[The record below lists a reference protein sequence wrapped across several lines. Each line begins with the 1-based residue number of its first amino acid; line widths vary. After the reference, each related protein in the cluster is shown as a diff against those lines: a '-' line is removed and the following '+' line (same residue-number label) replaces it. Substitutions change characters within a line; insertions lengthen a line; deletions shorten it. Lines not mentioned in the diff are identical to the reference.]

1 MTAPPTQ
8 AKLIQHVDRTRISD
22 QIFRRLKDEIVA
34 GTLPRGAKLPAE
46 RELAERY
53 QVSNPTVREAVRAL
67 DLLGFVDVK
76 HGSGA
81 YVSVDPTALIA
92 TSMAVAIQLTEIGV
106 VQVLSVF
113 GALSQHAAALAAEAA
128 TPGDHAMLRSTLA
141 AVEAA
146 RTAEAAASA
155 LRDFHGAVAA
165 ASHNPLLAALCQFL
179 ARIQIELG
187 VELAG
192 GSSAVWRK
200 VLATLR
206 PARRSLVEAII
217 SRDREQAGA
226 LAQEFHRSA
235 VDAVTSLPKAKE
247 IRLADPMLH
256 TLLSSTMGRI
266 VRS

>member
-1 MTAPPTQ
+1 MTAPRTQ
-8 AKLIQHVDRTRISD
+8 AKLMQHVDRTRISD
-22 QIFRRLKDEIVA
+22 QIFQRLKDEIVA

-81 YVSVDPTALIA
+81 YVSADPAALIA
-92 TSMAVAIQLTEIGV
+92 TSLAAAIQLTEIGV
-106 VQVLSVF
+106 VQVLGVF
-113 GALSQHAAALAAEAA
+113 GALNQHAAALAAEAA
-128 TPGDHAMLRSTLA
+128 TSGDHAVLRSTLA
-141 AVEAA
+141 AIEAA
-146 RTAEAAASA
+146 RTAEAAADA
-155 LRDFHGAVAA
+155 LRHFHGAVAT
-165 ASHNPLLAALCQFL
+165 ASHNPLLAALCHFL
-179 ARIQIELG
+179 SQIQIELG

-192 GSSAVWRK
+192 GSFAVWRK
-200 VLATLR
+200 VLAKLR
-206 PARRSLVEAII
+206 PARRRLVEAII
-217 SRDREQAGA
+217 SRDREEASA

-247 IRLADPMLH
+247 VRLDDPMLH
-256 TLLSSTMGRI
+256 KLLSSMMGRI

>member
-1 MTAPPTQ
+1 MTASRTQ
-8 AKLIQHVDRTRISD
+8 AKLMHHVDRTRVSD
-22 QIFRRLKDEIVA
+22 QIFQRLKDEIVA

-81 YVSVDPTALIA
+81 FVSVDPAALIA
-92 TSMAVAIQLTEIGV
+92 TSLAAAIQLTEIGV
-106 VQVLSVF
+106 VQVLDVF
-113 GALSQHAAALAAEAA
+113 GALNQHAAALAAGAA
-128 TPGDHAMLRSTLA
+128 TTGDHARLRSALA
-141 AVEAA
+141 AIEAA
-146 RTAEAAASA
+146 NTAEAAAEA
-155 LRDFHGAVAA
+155 TRDFHGAVAD

-179 ARIQIELG
+179 SRVQIELG

-192 GSSAVWRK
+192 GSFEVWRK
-200 VLATLR
+200 VFTKLR
-206 PARRSLVEAII
+206 PVRRRLVETIVN
-217 SRDREQAGA
+217 RDRIGASA

-247 IRLADPMLH
+247 VRLDDPMLH
-256 TLLSSTMGRI
+256 KLLSSMMGRI
-266 VRS
+266 VKS